1 MRQRSPVVLITGA
14 CGGMGRACAR
24 RLGLD
29 HQLVLSDMNQGRLD
43 ELAHTLRDEGYSLA
57 QSMAGDLSQPEIA
70 EQLVALAHGA
80 GHLSGVVHTAGLSPA
95 LAPWHDI
102 LLANVTATVR
112 MVDALQAR
120 PLAGLAAVFIA
131 SMAGHL
137 TVGDAALDAILEQ
150 PFEPD
155 FLERAQQRLAAHVSP
170 SDEYA
175 LASPAY
181 AFSKRAMIR
190 LCEQRATTWGLAG
203 GRIVTISPG
212 TIWAPMGRRE
222 VDTNSAAAAV
232 VKATPVGR
240 WGTPQDIAAAVEFL
254 LSSHAGFI
262 SGCDLR
268 IDGGATAMLL
278 NQSN

>member
-1 MRQRSPVVLITGA
+1 MTRKFPVVLITGA

-29 HQLVLSDMNQGRLD
+29 HQIVLSDMDQDRLD
-43 ELAHTLRDEGYSLA
+43 ELAHTLRDEGYAVAGSL
-57 QSMAGDLSQPEIA
+57 AGDLSQPGIA
-70 EQLVALAHGA
+70 GQLIAFAHGA
-80 GHLSGVVHTAGLSPA
+80 GRLNGVVHTAGLSPA
-95 LAPWHDI
+95 LAPWHEI

-112 MVDALQAR
+112 ILNAIEAR
-120 PLAGLAAVFIA
+120 PLDGVAAVFIS

-137 TVGDAALDAILEQ
+137 TAGDATLDTILEQ
-150 PFEPD
+150 PFESD

-170 SDEYA
+170 NDQYA

-190 LCEQRATTWGLAG
+190 LCEQRAATWGLAG

-212 TIWAPMGRRE
+212 TIWTPMGRRE
-222 VDTNSAAAAV
+222 VDVNPAAASV
-232 VKATPVGR
+232 VKSTPVGR

-254 LSSHAGFI
+254 LSSHASFI
-262 SGCDLR
+262 NGCDLR
-268 IDGGATAMLL
+268 IDGGATAVLL
-278 NQSN
+278 NLSN